1 MKIRIIT
8 HAPFPEGLAT
18 TNRVYY
24 HAKGLHANGVDV
36 KIFIALAT
44 ERPENVTNA
53 EPSGNYKGIDFE
65 YSGGTTIRS
74 SSYLRRKVNYLLF
87 PIKAAF
93 KALKDKPDA
102 VLVISYSSIY
112 ILFVIKLFMFMTRT
126 KLIVEETELPLFGK
140 KSDGLYRIRNK
151 ILLKFMFKNLDG
163 FLVISYE
170 LERIYSKLV
179 SKKCPVIL
187 IPVIVDVDDI
197 YKESV
202 KRTRNIVYT
211 GPLLQKKDGILTIIK
226 SFSNI
231 ANEFPDTNLVCTGSL
246 DHSVDRDRVK
256 NEIESSKAKDRI
268 ILKGFI
274 SRSEMIELLN
284 SAACLVLAKPSSDQA
299 DTCFPTKLGE
309 YLATGNPIVV
319 TSTGEIPLYL
329 KDGENAYIA
338 EPDSVGS
345 FTQKL
350 RNLLSDS
357 EMAQKIGLKGRQVA
371 EEKFNYKE
379 IAKKVTRLIE
389 DIKKKGQDENRS
401 YN

>member
-1 MKIRIIT
+1 
-8 HAPFPEGLAT
+8 
-18 TNRVYY
+18 
-24 HAKGLHANGVDV
+24 
-36 KIFIALAT
+36 
-44 ERPENVTNA
+44 
-53 EPSGNYKGIDFE
+53 
-65 YSGGTTIRS
+65 
-74 SSYLRRKVNYLLF
+74 
-87 PIKAAF
+87 
-93 KALKDKPDA
+93 
-102 VLVISYSSIY
+102 
-112 ILFVIKLFMFMTRT
+112 
-126 KLIVEETELPLFGK
+126 
-140 KSDGLYRIRNK
+140 
-151 ILLKFMFKNLDG
+151 
-163 FLVISYE
+163 
-170 LERIYSKLV
+170 
-179 SKKCPVIL
+179 
-187 IPVIVDVDDI
+187 
-197 YKESV
+197 
-202 KRTRNIVYT
+202 VYT